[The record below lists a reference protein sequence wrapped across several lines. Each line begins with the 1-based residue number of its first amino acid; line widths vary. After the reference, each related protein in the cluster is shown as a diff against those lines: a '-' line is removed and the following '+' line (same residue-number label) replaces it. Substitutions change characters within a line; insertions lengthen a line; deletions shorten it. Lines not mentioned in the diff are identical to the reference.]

1 VGYDCLQMADGSSF
15 LDRLRNGLARIDAE
29 AEGVWDADALKTLR
43 RSVELTLSRLE
54 TGVESARFRF
64 QNTGG
69 KPLLFQGN
77 EALPMEPERL
87 FSLLNAMEIAL
98 LPGEALDLD
107 GGMAAWLIRPEVN
120 ETDSNLRQ
128 AEEQLKLLK
137 LNRDRDHG
145 ATQAADSAR
154 IRLRSRLTQLVGALQ
169 MANNPSAGPIP
180 AVKTDRE
187 PALRAVPPPAPKQE
201 PAVPPPPPPPKKET
215 AVRPAPPPPPAEP
228 APPAPA
234 PARKEDKVASEVLG
248 KALRKI
254 VAAIQG
260 LGFKSVVIG
269 DVAHLSWGSR
279 MPVRGI
285 EILLAIGQTQRE
297 TMVSAARGEG
307 LFPASDRGP
316 LCLRFIDP
324 KLGMTAD
331 VELIEATFPYHREV
345 IARAKPDFV
354 LGTELRVASCEDL
367 IVLRAR
373 SKEPGHRE
381 SVIDLLRICANRI
394 DSGYLKRAAQA
405 FGVLDRLK
413 SAWQEAKTPG
423 ESPAE
428 ASGA

>member
-1 VGYDCLQMADGSSF
+1 MADARTF
-15 LDRLRNGLARIDAE
+15 VERLRNGLARIDAE
-29 AEGVWDADALKTLR
+29 AEGAREADALKTLR

-77 EALPMEPERL
+77 EALPMEPGRL
-87 FSLLNAMEIAL
+87 FSLLNAMEIVL
-98 LPGEALDLD
+98 QPGEALDLD

-120 ETDSNLRQ
+120 ETDSDLRQ
-128 AEEQLKLLK
+128 AEEHLKLLK

-169 MANNPSAGPIP
+169 MANSPSAGPLP
-180 AVKTDRE
+180 AAKADRE
-187 PALRAVPPPAPKQE
+187 PALPPPAPKQE
-201 PAVPPPPPPPKKET
+201 TAVRPPPPPPAPKQET
-215 AVRPAPPPPPAEP
+215 AVRPAPPPPPPPAEP
-228 APPAPA
+228 APPPPA
-234 PARKEDKVASEVLG
+234 PARKEETLTAEVLG

-254 VAAIQG
+254 GAAIQG
-260 LGFKSVVIG
+260 LGFKSAVIG

-285 EILLAIGQTQRE
+285 EILLAIGQTQRD
-297 TMVSAARGEG
+297 TMLSAARREG
-307 LFPASDRGP
+307 LFPASGRGP
-316 LCLRFIDP
+316 LSLRFIDP
-324 KLGMTAD
+324 KLGMTVDA
-331 VELIEATFPYHREV
+331 ELIETTLPYHREI

-381 SVIDLLRICANRI
+381 SIIELLRACANRI

-413 SAWQEAKTPG
+413 SAWQESKTSS
-423 ESPAE
+423 ESPAD